1 MWKVGIIEELLQ
13 VKDGQI
19 RAARMNC
26 ILKWLRIEKMKDTTT
41 ELYNERINISDGR
54 SRRDTAILWEVNT

>member
-1 MWKVGIIEELLQ
+1 
-13 VKDGQI
+13 
-19 RAARMNC
+19 MNC